1 MKKEGNQ
8 MKLCTCGGGSDTI
21 YCPLYVRLILSV
33 AHQQSS
39 LPICEIPIQE
49 NKVLALLWF
58 NTFLNYTARMSVQSY
73 LGILIL
79 TWM

>member
-1 MKKEGNQ
+1 

-49 NKVLALLWF
+49 NKVLALL
-58 NTFLNYTARMSVQSY
+58 
-73 LGILIL
+73 
-79 TWM
+79 

>member
-1 MKKEGNQ
+1 MKKAGNQ

-49 NKVLALLWF
+49 NKVLALL
-58 NTFLNYTARMSVQSY
+58 
-73 LGILIL
+73 
-79 TWM
+79 